1 MNYNAVMTNLRI
13 LAFALS
19 ILVLTACDQAKKID
33 EMKDNTAEMNRT
45 TKTLLDKTGEMK
57 DGLDKMSKTSDEM
70 NASTKDLRSLTR
82 EELVERLEAMNGTTG
97 ALFEAMRQG
106 DTSALRRASLNE
118 LLRETTLQARVAE
131 AGLYL
136 MSFEYQVLGTIAR
149 DLDPRHREVLYQ
161 QALLEFF
168 LKLDKFAP
176 PGGDIQ
182 PDAKPTDDPTD
193 EENRA
198 SAYNALAFSL
208 HKTNRQQVEDPIY
221 GRPVSMYDLIITAL
235 RMKPEIEAGRFVL
248 PNGPHYIKEVLARP
262 AMVEQLLQTRYNM
275 FAYGF
280 LGLTT
285 NMVELGSIRQALKLL
300 FKLDIDMSVQTRGPA
315 TLAYIGEEIL
325 QPAAQTAEDM
335 LDVGITPKFTRLT
348 SLAVSRLKIQFDSK
362 NVQTLSKAGA
372 AREEELAELWK
383 RYSKP
388 KAAAE
393 RGGR

>member
-1 MNYNAVMTNLRI
+1 MTNLR
-13 LAFALS
+13 LLSVAFSLLT
-19 ILVLTACDQAKKID
+19 LVACDQVKKMD

-70 NASTKDLRSLTR
+70 NVSTKDLRSLTR

-106 DTSALRRASLNE
+106 DTSALRRASMNE
-118 LLRETTLQARVAE
+118 LLKEPSLQGRVAE

-136 MSFEYQVLGTIAR
+136 MSFEYQVLGSIKP
-149 DLDPRHREVLYQ
+149 DLDPHHREVLYQ

-168 LKLDKFAP
+168 LKLDKLAP
-176 PGGDIQ
+176 RGGDVR
-182 PDAKPTDDPTD
+182 PDAKPTDDPSD

-208 HKTNRQQVEDPIY
+208 HKTNRQQIADPTY
-221 GRPVSMYDLIITAL
+221 GRPMSMYDLIMTAL
-235 RMKPEIEAGRFVL
+235 RLKPEIDAGRITL
-248 PNGPHYIKEVLARP
+248 PAGPHFIKEVLARP
-262 AMVEQLLQTRYNM
+262 AQVEQLLQTRYNM

-285 NMVELGSIRQALKLL
+285 NMVELGSLHQAVKLL
-300 FKLDIDMSVQTRGPA
+300 FKLDIDLSEQTRGPA
-315 TLAYIGEEIL
+315 ALQYIGEEIL
-325 QPAAQTAEDM
+325 EPGAQTAEDM
-335 LDVGITPKFTRLT
+335 LGVGIVPKFTRLT
-348 SLAVSRLKIQFDSK
+348 SIVVSRLNIQFDSK
-362 NVQTLSKAGA
+362 DMSSLSRAGA
-372 AREEELAELWK
+372 DREDLLFDLWK

-388 KAAAE
+388 KNELRSGA
-393 RGGR
+393 RR